1 MNTAR
6 LWDPSRLHQGCD
18 QSHVHLPQKHHQIHV
33 LQTIK
38 KDSLEK
44 QTIKQNQIP
53 QNKDTNTENL
63 TSRIILHLRMMGA
76 AKHST
81 AAASAPPCC
90 TTSCSSAPNIGGI
103 SCTRMEPSSSRGC
116 SGMVKVIQL
125 LGLDLR
131 YLVKRAEEL

>member
-44 QTIKQNQIP
+44 QTNKQNQIP
-53 QNKDTNTENL
+53 QNKDTKTENL
-63 TSRIILHLRMMGA
+63 TSRIILHFRMMGA
-76 AKHST
+76 AEHRT
-81 AAASAPPCC
+81 AAASAPPA
-90 TTSCSSAPNIGGI
+90 AP
-103 SCTRMEPSSSRGC
+103 RAAA
-116 SGMVKVIQL
+116 L
-125 LGLDLR
+125 LLTLGEFHAQEWSHPAPGAALGW
-131 YLVKRAEEL
+131 